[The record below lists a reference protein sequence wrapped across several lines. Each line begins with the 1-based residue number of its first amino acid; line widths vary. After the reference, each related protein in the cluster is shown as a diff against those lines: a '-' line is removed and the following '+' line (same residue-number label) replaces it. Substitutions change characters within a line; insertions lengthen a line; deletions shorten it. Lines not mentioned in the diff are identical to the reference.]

1 MTERSSRW
9 RGEGGVRRRQG
20 ASVEERTAAAGGASW
35 RVRTRGRQEA
45 TAVMSAKAMGLLLV
59 LLALLPVVG
68 GATVISSSGGTGA
81 EPRPVVGLIQGPDEG
96 PLPQTLPEVP
106 DKEQEEDSDPDP
118 SWHDLYDP
126 YVLDETDDHPSLRW
140 TVRSPRSSDPSDPQ
154 PKPIKKK
161 KKRKKEDDAEEDTAG
176 GRRRGK
182 ASKVPKHSSRY
193 CRLERRQMKV
203 RDLGLGY
210 DSDEIILFKYC
221 VGSCQSSRTT
231 YDLAVK
237 ALLHNGSLPR
247 WIARKVSSH
256 PCCRPDRYESVS
268 FMDTH
273 TTWQTI
279 DSLSAASCMCM
290 G

>member
-1 MTERSSRW
+1 MTQRSGW
-9 RGEGGVRRRQG
+9 RGEGARRRQRRES
-20 ASVEERTAAAGGASW
+20 AERHTAAPGGTSW
-35 RVRTRGRQEA
+35 RVRTRGRQEVA
-45 TAVMSAKAMGLLLV
+45 SVMSAKAKVLLLV
-59 LLALLPVVG
+59 LLSLLPAMG
-68 GATVISSSGGTGA
+68 GASVIGSSGGAGGESGPA
-81 EPRPVVGLIQGPDEG
+81 VGLHQGPEERQL
-96 PLPQTLPEVP
+96 PLPLPGAP
-106 DKEQEEDSDPDP
+106 DEEQEEEDNDPDP
-118 SWHDLYDP
+118 AWHNLYDP
-126 YVLDETDDHPSLRW
+126 YVVDEMDDHPSLRW
-140 TVRSPRSSDPSDPQ
+140 TGRSPRSSDPSDPQ
-154 PKPIKKK
+154 AKGSAKRKKK
-161 KKRKKEDDAEEDTAG
+161 KKEEDAEETAG
-176 GRRRGK
+176 GRRRGRGSK
-182 ASKVPKHSSRY
+182 APKHSSRD
-193 CRLERRQMKV
+193 CRVERRQMKV

-231 YDLAVK
+231 YDLALK

-247 WIARKVSSH
+247 RTARKVSSH